1 MAWITAGVEKCNG
14 HIGAAQG
21 EAEGKAGES
30 AANDLD
36 WAGQIH
42 VRRNATRR

>member
-1 MAWITAGVEKCNG
+1 MAWITAGVEKSHG
-14 HIGAAQG
+14 HIGAAQREG
-21 EAEGKAGES
+21 EGEAGES

-36 WAGQIH
+36 RAGQIH

>member
-1 MAWITAGVEKCNG
+1 MAWITTGVEKRNG

-21 EAEGKAGES
+21 EGEGEAGES

-36 WAGQIH
+36 RAGQIH

>member
-21 EAEGKAGES
+21 KAEGKAGES

-36 WAGQIH
+36 RAGQIH